1 MSHGVSL
8 LPDSPPNKMGMNE
21 HMSEAQA
28 LALVKQA
35 GVVDPT
41 QANEMAE
48 LLIAAGLTMPSA
60 WAQIE
65 KRELV
70 ELGVP
75 LGYTAALIAEAQRF
89 MAGRCGAQ
97 FVRVMEG
104 SVRSEKVVAAQILK
118 AQHVGLWQAGS
129 YNWWLSAVLLIEP
142 H

>member
-1 MSHGVSL
+1 MRASGNQGAGAAQGAGAEQHVAIFGLQVQVGAGE
-8 LPDSPPNKMGMNE
+8 MGMNE

-28 LALVKQA
+28 LARVKQA

-104 SVRSEKVVAAQILK
+104 SVRSETC
-118 AQHVGLWQAGS
+118 S
-129 YNWWLSAVLLIEP
+129 C
-142 H
+142 